1 MHVLVSGGEFE
12 HANIAAD
19 DLLILLLVVVV
30 ISLDLCGGRACLL
43 VCRTYASIVVVGA
56 TPGSSL
62 VLRCDALL
70 LLDILE

>member
-43 VCRTYASIVVVGA
+43 VCRTNTSIVVGA
-56 TPGSSL
+56 TPCSSL
-62 VLRCDALL
+62 VLRRDALL